1 MNTDTFQI
9 NQHLVYPSQGVGKI
23 ISIEE
28 KWFKD
33 NKIPYYII
41 YLASSDMT
49 IMVPVEQAL
58 SLGLR
63 PIVPPEE
70 ALKAIDY
77 IGEEYDPAPSDWKL
91 RYQMN
96 IDLLKNGSIQN
107 IASIVRLLYHRS
119 KIKELPIMERKLYDS
134 ALKILEDE
142 IAVSLQKTQEEVEAM
157 VFEKLEWL
165 PLKLVAESQDDAS
178 LEDSADIEDDVE

>member
-1 MNTDTFQI
+1 MNIFQI

-23 ISIEE
+23 VSIEE

-33 NKIPYYII
+33 NKIPYYVI
-41 YLASSDMT
+41 YIASSDMT

-58 SLGLR
+58 ALGIR
-63 PIVPPEE
+63 PIVSQEE
-70 ALKAIDY
+70 AFKAIDY
-77 IGEEYDPAPSDWKL
+77 IGEDYEPAPSDWKL

-96 IDLLKNGSIQN
+96 MEMLKDGSIKN
-107 IASIVRLLYHRS
+107 IAAIVRLLYHRS

-142 IAVSLQKTQEEVEAM
+142 ISVSLQKSHEDVEALI
-157 VFEKLEWL
+157 FEKLEWISV
-165 PLKLVAESQDDAS
+165 KLAAEGIGDVS
-178 LEDSADIEDDVE
+178 LEDDVDIEDEIE